1 VTPSISSEMDSDVEN
16 LIRKIVNLPDG
27 LQVQVFR
34 SIGSFP
40 EISMPVLQMTD
51 NELARVFESNR
62 TVPLGAR
69 LFIKGR

>member
-1 VTPSISSEMDSDVEN
+1 

-40 EISMPVLQMTD
+40 ALSMPVLQMIG
-51 NELARVFESNR
+51 NELARVF
-62 TVPLGAR
+62 
-69 LFIKGR
+69 

>member
-1 VTPSISSEMDSDVEN
+1 MDSDVGN
-16 LIRKIVNLPDG
+16 LIRKIANLPDG

-40 EISMPVLQMTD
+40 AISMPVLQMTG

-62 TVPLGAR
+62 TVPLGAW
-69 LFIKGR
+69 LFTRGR

>member
-1 VTPSISSEMDSDVEN
+1 MDSDVEN